1 MPPRDPACLQLQTA
15 HLNLLRELLAHY
27 TPDAEVWAYGSR
39 VNGGGH
45 EASDLDLV
53 LRWPADLSQDVPHW
67 DELKEAIQNSQLPIV
82 VDLHQ
87 WSRLPKTFHADMGPR
102 KSGNP
107 INVITRAAMPLFR
120 PNSVVAQD
128 PGLSSSQR
136 HHLVHGSAW
145 FLQPVACCGVAH
157 RHQDHGQLGRR

>member
-15 HLNLLRELLAHY
+15 HLNLLRELLAQY
-27 TPDAEVWAYGSR
+27 TSDAEVWAYGSR

-53 LRWPADLSQDVPHW
+53 LRWPADLSQDVPNW

-87 WSRLPKTFHADMGPR
+87 WSRLPKTFHANIEAGYVVVQAPR
-102 KSGNP
+102 SDP
-107 INVITRAAMPLFR
+107 AAAA
-120 PNSVVAQD
+120 V
-128 PGLSSSQR
+128 
-136 HHLVHGSAW
+136 
-145 FLQPVACCGVAH
+145 
-157 RHQDHGQLGRR
+157 